1 MPSMAS
7 SIHPDFRDDV
17 TSAEAHAV
25 DRETERLIHQQLA
38 ADNASGRERY
48 IQLAKEML
56 RIRLRAYK
64 PESPPV
70 AGAWC
75 LIGSAHL
82 KASQLQEAKEA
93 TEKSLE
99 IYAAGNDAEK
109 ENSAALAREQLG
121 LIFEGLGQISDAK
134 KIRLQGASDGTMAK
148 TRQPLS
154 FDGKWMAMA
163 KSKDDEVISVTYS
176 ATYRNAAGNRV
187 HLSDIDFNT
196 ISPEIAEQ
204 GDRDGLTTT
213 NLTRTAFKVWEQL
226 GLDIPSWDEVQE
238 LDSNKVSHATKTD
251 RSDRPDLKRRRNA
264 NADEIIDL
272 QASNKKQHMNTA
284 STHLSAETKVAAQSA
299 FRDINTPMTEQQ
311 IADFQQMAAEEHKYG
326 EAPTLATIN
335 DARQWT
341 ADTNTDPHEAPAFDY
356 HRLVGS
362 RSTEAQEGDVEQ
374 DAMIKKQELEVV
386 ESKVDAGEELGGERS
401 GHDNGQADDE
411 VGEEDADDE
420 LVTVNWGFGE
430 RRVPKVDAYIEEIGP
445 EFWFHALDVLGD
457 RLHELLEQ

>member
-38 ADNASGRERY
+38 ADNASGRQRY

-121 LIFEGLGQISDAK
+121 LIFEGLGQMPDAK
-134 KIRLQGASDGTMAK
+134 RIRLQGASDGTMAK

-154 FDGKWMAMA
+154 FDGRWMTMA
-163 KSKDDEVISVTYS
+163 RSKAGEVISVTYYTRTYANKQLPS
-176 ATYRNAAGNRV
+176 PLPSYRNAEGRTRSMN
-187 HLSDIDFNT
+187 DIDFDT
-196 ISPEIAEQ
+196 VSSEIVERC
-204 GDRDGLTTT
+204 DRNGLTVLS
-213 NLTRTAFKVWEQL
+213 LTAAALKVWEKH
-226 GLDIPSWDEVQE
+226 GLELLSRDDVKKLEDDE
-238 LDSNKVSHATKTD
+238 A
-251 RSDRPDLKRRRNA
+251 P
-264 NADEIIDL
+264 
-272 QASNKKQHMNTA
+272 TA
-284 STHLSAETKVAAQSA
+284 SKTNGSERAVRKRNRNSVKTAELPAAKKRQSLTVASAATQTEDGPVLFVSQGTQTDSPVA
-299 FRDINTPMTEQQ
+299 DQQ
-311 IADFQQMAAEEHKYG
+311 IADLSEREREYDEDDSAWETQRSD
-326 EAPTLATIN
+326 N
-335 DARQWT
+335 DDDDVST
-341 ADTNTDPHEAPAFDY
+341 V
-356 HRLVGS
+356 VG
-362 RSTEAQEGDVEQ
+362 V
-374 DAMIKKQELEVV
+374 
-386 ESKVDAGEELGGERS
+386 
-401 GHDNGQADDE
+401 
-411 VGEEDADDE
+411 
-420 LVTVNWGFGE
+420 
-430 RRVPKVDAYIEEIGP
+430 IEEIGDEADWESDGDTDGEAEQEADGDDGLVTVKLP
-445 EFWFHALDVLGD
+445 SGRERRVSKLNAL
-457 RLHELLEQ
+457 LLAWVNT

>member
-25 DRETERLIHQQLA
+25 DRETERLIHQQMA

-134 KIRLQGASDGTMAK
+134 EIRLQ
-148 TRQPLS
+148 
-154 FDGKWMAMA
+154 
-163 KSKDDEVISVTYS
+163 E
-176 ATYRNAAGNRV
+176 
-187 HLSDIDFNT
+187 
-196 ISPEIAEQ
+196 
-204 GDRDGLTTT
+204 
-213 NLTRTAFKVWEQL
+213 
-226 GLDIPSWDEVQE
+226 EVQALTPGKE
-238 LDSNKVSHATKTD
+238 RKGSLTPKRERKASRAKYDPN
-251 RSDRPDLKRRRNA
+251 LKRRRKFNKTP
-264 NADEIIDL
+264 DL
-272 QASNKKQHMNTA
+272 QANSKRSRRNTR
-284 STHLSAETKVAAQSA
+284 SAPITPEDKAAAKRA
-299 FRDINTPMTEQQ
+299 F
-311 IADFQQMAAEEHKYG
+311 
-326 EAPTLATIN
+326 
-335 DARQWT
+335 
-341 ADTNTDPHEAPAFDY
+341 
-356 HRLVGS
+356 
-362 RSTEAQEGDVEQ
+362 
-374 DAMIKKQELEVV
+374 
-386 ESKVDAGEELGGERS
+386 
-401 GHDNGQADDE
+401 
-411 VGEEDADDE
+411 
-420 LVTVNWGFGE
+420 
-430 RRVPKVDAYIEEIGP
+430 
-445 EFWFHALDVLGD
+445 
-457 RLHELLEQ
+457 

>member
-48 IQLAKEML
+48 IQLAKEMM

-134 KIRLQGASDGTMAK
+134 NIRLQGASDGTMVCSS
-148 TRQPLS
+148 P
-154 FDGKWMAMA
+154 
-163 KSKDDEVISVTYS
+163 
-176 ATYRNAAGNRV
+176 RV
-187 HLSDIDFNT
+187 
-196 ISPEIAEQ
+196 
-204 GDRDGLTTT
+204 R
-213 NLTRTAFKVWEQL
+213 
-226 GLDIPSWDEVQE
+226 
-238 LDSNKVSHATKTD
+238 
-251 RSDRPDLKRRRNA
+251 
-264 NADEIIDL
+264 
-272 QASNKKQHMNTA
+272 
-284 STHLSAETKVAAQSA
+284 
-299 FRDINTPMTEQQ
+299 
-311 IADFQQMAAEEHKYG
+311 
-326 EAPTLATIN
+326 
-335 DARQWT
+335 
-341 ADTNTDPHEAPAFDY
+341 
-356 HRLVGS
+356 
-362 RSTEAQEGDVEQ
+362 
-374 DAMIKKQELEVV
+374 
-386 ESKVDAGEELGGERS
+386 
-401 GHDNGQADDE
+401 
-411 VGEEDADDE
+411 
-420 LVTVNWGFGE
+420 
-430 RRVPKVDAYIEEIGP
+430 
-445 EFWFHALDVLGD
+445 
-457 RLHELLEQ
+457 

>member
-134 KIRLQGASDGTMAK
+134 KIRLQGASDGTMVCSSP
-148 TRQPLS
+148 R
-154 FDGKWMAMA
+154 
-163 KSKDDEVISVTYS
+163 VTY
-176 ATYRNAAGNRV
+176 YQRNYGNRV
-187 HLSDIDFNT
+187 DPNPAPVYQNESSHVGSMGHVDFDTISEEVVAKKGRLGLTPITLTQVMFPIWQSKGFKLLSKEASARAASPRRKSARPAGPQTTPTSSRRRNINNTPDLQANSKKPRRNT
-196 ISPEIAEQ
+196 ISTPLTPEDKAAAKRAFQDTTKPIDEQSIHNFQVTEAEAHES
-204 GDRDGLTTT
+204 G
-213 NLTRTAFKVWEQL
+213 
-226 GLDIPSWDEVQE
+226 
-238 LDSNKVSHATKTD
+238 
-251 RSDRPDLKRRRNA
+251 
-264 NADEIIDL
+264 
-272 QASNKKQHMNTA
+272 HM
-284 STHLSAETKVAAQSA
+284 
-299 FRDINTPMTEQQ
+299 
-311 IADFQQMAAEEHKYG
+311 
-326 EAPTLATIN
+326 PTFVRMP
-335 DARQWT
+335 RQW
-341 ADTNTDPHEAPAFDY
+341 ALDTNTDQYDAPAFGMYRVLEDMLNA
-356 HRLVGS
+356 LVGY
-362 RSTEAQEGDVEQ
+362 RGA
-374 DAMIKKQELEVV
+374 IPN
-386 ESKVDAGEELGGERS
+386 LGGIC
-401 GHDNGQADDE
+401 
-411 VGEEDADDE
+411 
-420 LVTVNWGFGE
+420 
-430 RRVPKVDAYIEEIGP
+430 Y
-445 EFWFHALDVLGD
+445 VLGQ
-457 RLHELLEQ
+457 RKEGN